1 MSNSQNKSF
10 SYYFFLLLIALGV
23 ACPSP
28 NFLQAKNAAPN
39 ENVIIPGIYAMPDI
53 PEAAQTKSLKGSSSK
68 EDVQKFMGYEL
79 LSIRYL
85 SLPYDA
91 FTKSNIV
98 SYFVDVGF
106 LLLLFI
112 PLVFLF
118 KLEEKSIYNTI
129 GLLLGFLFLLISV
142 PSAFLSI
149 KNLSMAEGFAKID
162 QGFQQISFVDAPL
175 AHVSLCIHQLSLYAY
190 QPIHSLMATI
200 SGQQDYITYPLLILL
215 FSGALMLVKHRVRAH
230 SPTTKAFIGFM
241 MTYFFLWLFIGA
253 GIIWYGFL
261 IVCASYILM
270 IKGVINNGEGKL
282 LSPRLRKG
290 FLIGMSSIWLFM
302 AFAYRAGNYKL
313 DLQETQ
319 TPKRLLVDPII
330 QYQIGAVSDKQYMD
344 MLFPQYNAAITAIN
358 EEDESLVYSV
368 GTFLSY
374 FVKKNDERVFS
385 DTFLDFF
392 PALVNRFQDKTKI
405 IQALKASGYK
415 YIIVDL
421 QLPNNDYTL
430 ERSLTRKFVN
440 LLNTLYGNPLVEVI
454 ATDRVLKSKES
465 GQLISG
471 VFQSQGEVV
480 NEGRFALFKIK

>member
-10 SYYFFLLLIALGV
+10 PYYLFVLLIALGV

-28 NFLQAKNAAPN
+28 NFLLAENTAPN
-39 ENVIIPGIYAMPDI
+39 DNVIIPGIYAMPNT
-53 PEAAQTKSLKGSSSK
+53 PEVSQEETLAGSSSK

-112 PLVFLF
+112 PLIFLF
-118 KLEEKSIYNTI
+118 KLEERLLYNTM
-129 GLLLGFLFLLISV
+129 GLFLCLLFLLISV
-142 PSAFLSI
+142 PSAYLSI
-149 KNLSMAEGFAKID
+149 KNLSIAEGLVKID
-162 QGFQQISFVDAPL
+162 QGFQSISFADAPL
-175 AHVSLCIHQLSLYAY
+175 AYASLCIHQFSLYAY
-190 QPIHSLMATI
+190 QPIHSLMAAI
-200 SGQQDYITYPLLILL
+200 SGQQDYVTYPLLILL
-215 FSGALMLVKHRVRAH
+215 FGGILLLVQHRIRAH
-230 SPTTKAFIGFM
+230 GPTTKAFIGYM
-241 MTYFFLWLFIGA
+241 MAYFFLWLFMGA

-270 IKGVINNGEGKL
+270 IKGVINSGEGKL
-282 LSPRLRKG
+282 LSPRVRTG

-302 AFAYRAGNYKL
+302 AFAYRAGNYSL
-313 DLQETQ
+313 DLQENQ
-319 TPKRLLVDPII
+319 TPKRILVDPII
-330 QYQIGAVSDKQYMD
+330 QYQTGAVSAEQYMD
-344 MLFPQYNAAITAIN
+344 MLFPQYNAAIAAIN

-374 FVKKNDERVFS
+374 FVKKNDQRVFS

-392 PALVNRFQDKTKI
+392 PALVHRFQDKTKI

-421 QLPNNDYTL
+421 QLPNNDYTQ
-430 ERSLTRKFVN
+430 ERSLTRKFIN

-480 NEGRFALFKIK
+480 NKGRFALFRIK

>member
-1 MSNSQNKSF
+1 MSNSQNKSYL
-10 SYYFFLLLIALGV
+10 YYFFLLLLALGV

-28 NFLQAKNAAPN
+28 NLLQAGNAAPN
-39 ENVIIPGIYAMPDI
+39 DKVIIPGIYAMPNT
-53 PEAAQTKSLKGSSSK
+53 PEISQEKTLAGSSSK

-85 SLPYDA
+85 SLPYDT

-118 KLEEKSIYNTI
+118 KLEEKSIYNAI
-129 GLLLGFLFLLISV
+129 GLLLCFLFLLIAV

-149 KNLSMAEGFAKID
+149 KNLSIAEGFAKID
-162 QGFQQISFVDAPL
+162 QGFQNISFTDAPL
-175 AHVSLCIHQLSLYAY
+175 AYTSLCIHQLSLYAY
-190 QPIHSLMATI
+190 QPIHSLMAVV

-215 FSGALMLVKHRVRAH
+215 FSSVLMLVQHRVRAH
-230 SPTTKAFIGFM
+230 GPKTKAFIGFM
-241 MTYFFLWLFIGA
+241 MAYFFLWLFIGA

-270 IKGVINNGEGKL
+270 IKGVIHNGEGKL
-282 LSPRLRKG
+282 LSSRLRKG
-290 FLIGMSSIWLFM
+290 LLIGMSSIWLFM
-302 AFAYRAGNYKL
+302 AFAYRAGSYRLN
-313 DLQETQ
+313 LQENQ
-319 TPKRLLVDPII
+319 TAKRILVDPII
-330 QYQIGAVSDKQYMD
+330 QYQIGAISAEQYMD
-344 MLFPQYNAAITAIN
+344 ILFPQYNTAIAALN

-421 QLPNNDYTL
+421 RLPNNDYTL

-454 ATDRVLKSKES
+454 ATDRVLKSNES

-480 NEGRFALFKIK
+480 NKGRFALFRIK

>member
-1 MSNSQNKSF
+1 MSNSLNKSF
-10 SYYFFLLLIALGV
+10 PYYFFLLLLALGV

-28 NFLQAKNAAPN
+28 NFLQAENAAPKDN
-39 ENVIIPGIYAMPDI
+39 IIIPGIYAMPNT
-53 PEAAQTKSLKGSSSK
+53 PEISQEKTLAGSSSK

-85 SLPYDA
+85 SLPYDT

-118 KLEEKSIYNTI
+118 KLEEKPVYNAI
-129 GLLLGFLFLLISV
+129 GLSLCFLFLLIAV

-149 KNLSMAEGFAKID
+149 KNLSIAEGFAKID
-162 QGFQQISFVDAPL
+162 QGFQNTSFTDAPL
-175 AHVSLCIHQLSLYAY
+175 AYTSLCIHQLSLYAY
-190 QPIHSLMATI
+190 QPIHSLMAAI
-200 SGQQDYITYPLLILL
+200 SGQQDYITYPLLVLLFGGILL
-215 FSGALMLVKHRVRAH
+215 LVQRRVRAH
-230 SPTTKAFIGFM
+230 GAKTKAFIGFM
-241 MTYFFLWLFIGA
+241 MAYFFLWLFMGA

-261 IVCASYILM
+261 IVCTSYILM

-282 LSPRLRKG
+282 LSSRLRKG
-290 FLIGMSSIWLFM
+290 LLIGMSSVWLFM

-313 DLQETQ
+313 NLQENQ
-319 TPKRLLVDPII
+319 TAKRILVDPII
-330 QYQIGAVSDKQYMD
+330 QYQIGAVSAEQYMD
-344 MLFPQYNAAITAIN
+344 MLFPQYNAAIAAIN

-421 QLPNNDYTL
+421 QLPNNDYTQ

-440 LLNTLYGNPLVEVI
+440 LLNTLYGNSLVEVI
-454 ATDRVLKSKES
+454 ATDRVLKSTES
-465 GQLISG
+465 GELFSG
-471 VFQSQGEVV
+471 VFQNRGEVV
-480 NEGRFALFKIK
+480 NEGRFALFRIK